1 MPGGK
6 VLSWLRTRFMP
17 HIWCSGCGHG
27 IVMHA
32 LLRALIGLNKDKTRT
47 VLASG
52 IGCSS
57 RLAGY
62 VNACTLHTTHGRSLA
77 FATGVKLHKPELT
90 VIDIMGDGDCSAIG
104 GNHFIHACRRNIDI
118 TAIVMNN
125 NIYGMTGG
133 QSSPTTPVGAWAT
146 TTPYGAVDQPF
157 DLCKLAEGAGASY
170 VARTTIANP
179 RQVETFIMN
188 GIQKKGFAV
197 IEVVTHCHT
206 QYGRKNDRRLPFDNY
221 NCFKEA
227 SVPLTKARDMPPE
240 ELEGKLV
247 CGEFVNK
254 EVLEYTEQYDKV
266 IEKAQAALKE

>member
-1 MPGGK
+1 MPNK
-6 VLSWLRTRFMP
+6 EVMNWLRARFMP

-27 IVMHA
+27 IVLHA
-32 LLRALIGLNKDKTRT
+32 LARALVGLNKDKTQT

-57 RLAGY
+57 RLVGY
-62 VNACTLHTTHGRSLA
+62 IDACTMHTTHGRSLG

-90 VIDIMGDGDCSAIG
+90 VIGVMGDGDCSAIG

-118 TAIVMNN
+118 TTIVMNN

-133 QSSPTTPVGAWAT
+133 QASPTTPVGKFAS
-146 TTPYGAVDQPF
+146 TTPHGAIDPAF

-179 RQVETFIMN
+179 KQVETFIMN
-188 GIQKKGFAV
+188 GIKNKGFSV
-197 IEVVTHCHT
+197 IEVLTHCHT
-206 QYGRKNDRRLPFDNY
+206 QYGRKNDLRLPLDNY
-221 NCFKEA
+221 KYFKNE
-227 SVPLTKARDMPPE
+227 SVPLDKALKMTE
-240 ELEGKLV
+240 AELEGKLV

-254 EVLEYTEQYDKV
+254 TVPEYTEQYDKL
-266 IEKAQAALKE
+266 IEQVRKG